1 MARWPLNVHGTDSNR
16 GGRARVQRRLRR
28 DMSCVCDREAKIVN
42 FQQKLL
48 SLHRP
53 LEMLEYAF
61 DRMGT
66 IGAASSLFVR

>member
-1 MARWPLNVHGTDSNR
+1 
-16 GGRARVQRRLRR
+16 
-28 DMSCVCDREAKIVN
+28 MSCVCDREAKIVN

>member
-42 FQQKLL
+42 FQQK
-48 SLHRP
+48 HRHGRP